1 MRSASKTGLR
11 KSGCRTPKSAKTEI
25 EVKLRIRDG
34 RRLLHQLGRLKA
46 KLTHARVHEMNT
58 LYDTP
63 HGNLARH
70 GRMLR
75 LRVERP
81 AGRPDGPRKTRKMG
95 TQGSE
100 ISAWLTFKG
109 LPNGAQARNPGQY
122 KIREEHELR
131 ISDCQEAPKILE
143 ALGLR
148 RWFRYEKYRTT
159 FELPGMSRVKLVFDE
174 TPIGLF
180 VELEGERGE
189 INRAAELL
197 GFTSSDYIN
206 QSYGALFM
214 KECGL
219 ARPTSHHEPT
229 PASGLPDMLFRRS
242 KGDSAADWR
251 LAKQI
256 G

>member
-1 MRSASKTGLR
+1 MRSASKTALR
-11 KSGCRTPKSAKTEI
+11 KSGRMALKKANTEI

-34 RRLLHQLGRLKA
+34 RRLLRQLARLKA

-63 HGNLARH
+63 DGNLARH

-81 AGRPDGPRKTRKMG
+81 AGRPDGPRKTRKTG
-95 TQGSE
+95 TEGPE
-100 ISAWLTFKG
+100 ISALLTFKG
-109 LPNGAQARNPGQY
+109 PPNGAQASEPGRY
-122 KIREEHELR
+122 KIREEHELH
-131 ISDCQEAPKILE
+131 ISDCQEVPKILE

-197 GFTSSDYIN
+197 GFARSDYIN

-214 KECGL
+214 QECGL
-219 ARPTSHHEPT
+219 ARPTSQIEPT

-242 KGDSAADWR
+242 KGVSGADWR

-256 G
+256 R